1 MKKFLLNATSA
12 LFVAACAMC
21 SFTASAEEFYQEDF
35 SSTTGSVYVSALP
48 DGWDYMG
55 SLSYTFERELD
66 KYHSKGGAIAIA
78 SNTSNYLVTPYIKGK
93 FAFWMRSYT
102 KSYSGL
108 IKVYLVSEENGKLVL
123 GDQMGDNATTGKN
136 TTWEQKWFETEM
148 PTRVA
153 ILMDHAVLD
162 DFYADERVENPFT
175 GVTDITVKDN
185 TPKQAYN
192 IMGQPVQADA
202 KGIVIIDGKKKFNR

>member
-1 MKKFLLNATSA
+1 MKRLLLNATSA
-12 LFVAACAMC
+12 LCVAACAMF
-21 SFTASAEEFYQEDF
+21 SFTANAEEFYQEDF
-35 SSTTGSVYVSALP
+35 TSTTGSVYVSALP
-48 DGWDYMG
+48 EGWDYIG

-66 KYHSKGGAIAIA
+66 KYHSKGGAIAI
-78 SNTSNYLVTPYIKGK
+78 STNSSNYLVTPLVKGK

-108 IKVYLVSEENGKLVL
+108 IKVYRVSEVNDELVL
-123 GDQMGDNATTGKN
+123 GDQIGDNATTGKN
-136 TTWEQKWFETEM
+136 TTWEQKWFETEQ

-162 DFYADERVENPFT
+162 DFYADERVEEPLT
-175 GVTDITVKDN
+175 AVTDITVKSN
-185 TPKQAYN
+185 TNGQAYN
-192 IMGQPVQADA
+192 LMGQPVKADA